1 MDKKTFSSGFLSFFS
16 FVLIPLFAFGLG
28 WTASEN
34 EWNQE
39 RVDSPILLKEDI
51 SPEKES
57 AKDTNIDISLLRDAV
72 KIVEKKF
79 INPDDIDSQ
88 KIQYGI
94 TRGFIWS
101 LDDPYSEFMSPEESE
116 DFDHDLDGDLEGI
129 GAELTVRR
137 GMIIVVSPLRGSPA
151 EAAGLLPEDIILK
164 VDGEEARGEDFLNVI
179 KRVRGEKGTEVIL
192 SVFRPNAGEEK
203 EITITR
209 DKVRVETVEL
219 LWQDDI
225 AVLEVSQFGTHTEQ
239 EFYKSLTLA
248 LQKDPRGIILDLRF
262 NGGGFLDTAVAML
275 SAFLE
280 GQQKVVVQ
288 KGRPPA
294 VENLVTSGNI
304 RTILPL
310 VVLQN
315 KGSASASEIVAGAL
329 QDLNRA
335 TVIGEQSFGKGT
347 VQELIPMKGGAHLRL
362 TIAKWLTPNG
372 RDIGKVGIEP
382 DLLIKRTVE
391 DIEKEKDPQM
401 EAALRLLHGE
411 SLEDLQSEFQES
423 EGLQA
428 YLEEKEGSL

>member
-1 MDKKTFSSGFLSFFS
+1 MDKKTSSSGFLSFFS
-16 FVLIPLFAFGLG
+16 FVFLPLFAFGLG
-28 WTASEN
+28 WTASES

-39 RVDSPILLKEDI
+39 RASDPILLEENI
-51 SPEKES
+51 SPEKEPV
-57 AKDTNIDISLLRDAV
+57 KNTNVDTSLLRDAV
-72 KIVEKKF
+72 RIVEKKF
-79 INPDDIDSQ
+79 INPENIDPQ

-137 GMIIVVSPLRGSPA
+137 GMIVIVSPLRGSPA
-151 EAAGLLPEDIILK
+151 EKAGLLPEDIVLK

-179 KRVRGEKGTEVIL
+179 KRIRGEKGTEVML

-203 EITITR
+203 EIIIMR
-209 DKVRVETVEL
+209 DKIRVETVEL

-225 AVLEVSQFGTHTEQ
+225 AVLEVSQFGTHTER
-239 EFYKSLTLA
+239 EFREALALA
-248 LQKDPRGIILDLRF
+248 LQKDPRGIVLDLRF
-262 NGGGFLDTAVAML
+262 NSGGFLDTAVAML
-275 SAFLE
+275 SSFLE

-288 KGRPPA
+288 KGRPPS
-294 VENLVTSGNI
+294 VENLITSGNI
-304 RTILPL
+304 RTTLPL

-329 QDLNRA
+329 QDLDRA
-335 TVIGEQSFGKGT
+335 TIIGAQSFGKGT

-382 DLLIKRTVE
+382 DLLIERSIE
-391 DIEKEKDPQM
+391 DIEEDKDPQM
-401 EAALRLLHGE
+401 EAALRLLNGE

-428 YLEEKEGSL
+428 YLEEDL